1 MRLLFLT
8 KHLTRHTGTATAGK
22 RRPGTGADGCVT
34 FPAGQSGLSS
44 ALPGAGDHPCLQ
56 TALDPEAWQRPTEGT
71 LPGATGTHMGSP
83 PSLMQIG
90 WFPGSPSLFMSKF
103 SPHKFPPWSVS
114 FVPQHQI
121 PLQTQNLSLKNKL
134 PIAMNLT
141 MHNSSGSYA
150 YIMSQ
155 PFGKCHFGRR
165 DAVSK

>member
-1 MRLLFLT
+1 MPIRLLFLT

-56 TALDPEAWQRPTEGT
+56 TALDSEAWQRPTEGT

-114 FVPQHQI
+114 FCAPAPNSTTDPKPLVEEQI
-121 PLQTQNLSLKNKL
+121 ANCNEFDNAQFFWFLCLHYVATFRK
-134 PIAMNLT
+134 M
-141 MHNSSGSYA
+141 
-150 YIMSQ
+150 
-155 PFGKCHFGRR
+155 PFW
-165 DAVSK
+165 ST